1 MYAFRYTLCF
11 LPMLIAIA
19 GNLLGGFWAAGNIFF
34 SLAFMVIIDWFAP
47 ADRKKIPQH
56 DSGLPDAVLLCSV
69 AIHTLGLVSLIYGVW
84 FDILV
89 GGSVWL
95 AAVSTGFAAGILGIT
110 VAHEL
115 IHRERDKWM
124 QHLGI
129 WNLFIVCYAH
139 FFTEHRLV
147 HHVKVGT
154 AEDPATARHGES
166 FYAFLVRTVPAQ
178 YISALQTDARIQQ
191 RKGLRPYGWY
201 NFTVRAYLLQLTFMA
216 LIHLGLG
223 GLVLGAFIV
232 QSVAAFFLLE
242 YVNYIENYG
251 LVRANGERVGK
262 QHAWQ
267 SDSISSR
274 FTLFEL
280 SRHADHHMR
289 ASKPYYTLD
298 SHDESPRLLAGYF
311 GMFYLALIPPLF
323 FKGCIRESELPLR
336 NRMQSSTSSLFA
348 GIVASP
354 SQFRKKV
361 IFAPNTAEIC
371 H

>member
-1 MYAFRYTLCF
+1 MYAFRYALSF
-11 LPMLIAIA
+11 LPVLIAIV
-19 GNLLGGFWAAGNIFF
+19 GNLTGGFWAAGNIIF
-34 SLAFMVIIDWFAP
+34 SLVFMVIIDWFAP
-47 ADRKKIPQH
+47 SDRYKIPQQ
-56 DSGLPDAVLLCSV
+56 DGGLPDAVLLFSV
-69 AIHTLGLVSLIYGVW
+69 LVHTLGLLSLVYGVW
-84 FDILV
+84 SGILS
-89 GGSVWL
+89 GGAVWL

-110 VAHEL
+110 AAHEL

-124 QHLGI
+124 QNLGI
-129 WNLFIVCYAH
+129 WNLFIVCYTH

-154 AEDPATARHGES
+154 VEDPATARYGES

-178 YISALQTDARIQQ
+178 YLSALRTDARIQA
-191 RKGLRPYGWY
+191 RKGHRPYGWH
-201 NFTVRAYLLQLTFMA
+201 NFTVRASLLQLVFMA
-216 LIHLGLG
+216 LIYLGLG
-223 GLVLGAFIV
+223 GLVLGAYIA

-242 YVNYIENYG
+242 YVNYIEHYG
-251 LVRANGERVGK
+251 LVRADGERVGK

-298 SHDESPRLLAGYF
+298 SHDESPRLPAGYF

-323 FKGCIRESELPLR
+323 FKVVHPRIKARAES
-336 NRMQSSTSSLFA
+336 S
-348 GIVASP
+348 
-354 SQFRKKV
+354 
-361 IFAPNTAEIC
+361 
-371 H
+371 